1 MLCDLD
7 NLLYLCLLFLCSV
20 FTVCWIFHINIIQF
34 SSHWVS
40 SGHSHTTCGFDRGV
54 CVCVCVC
61 VRACMRVCVCV
72 CSSSIFYP
80 SDSWC
85 GLCYCITAWRVISL
99 HSTQQFILH
108 FIVFLLLLFFSPPFS
123 PPLTS
128 ASSKIAEMLL
138 KVLGRSDPYC
148 GAQVWKR
155 MKKRKR
161 DMNIFA
167 CALLW
172 VLMYNVYVHVFQ
184 CVIPGMSDLW
194 ISWVVLSWSSRGW
207 SAQPVPVLDHITA
220 TL

>member
-1 MLCDLD
+1 MIEYTCCAILD
-7 NLLYLCLLFLCSV
+7 NLLYLCFVLFSQCVEFFTSILSNFRATESLQGILTLLVDL
-20 FTVCWIFHINIIQF
+20 TE
-34 SSHWVS
+34 
-40 SGHSHTTCGFDRGV
+40 V
-54 CVCVCVC
+54 CVCVCVFVC
-61 VRACMRVCVCV
+61 VRACVRVCVCCV
-72 CSSSIFYP
+72 CSSSICYP

-108 FIVFLLLLFFSPPFS
+108 FIVFLLLLFSSPPFS

-161 DMNIFA
+161 DMNVFA
-167 CALLW
+167 CALLE
-172 VLMYNVYVHVFQ
+172 VLMYMYMYMYFIV
-184 CVIPGMSDLW
+184 
-194 ISWVVLSWSSRGW
+194 
-207 SAQPVPVLDHITA
+207 
-220 TL
+220 

>member
-1 MLCDLD
+1 MWPP
-7 NLLYLCLLFLCSV
+7 LLYHSLEGNFTTLYVVVNITLHCLS
-20 FTVCWIFHINIIQF
+20 
-34 SSHWVS
+34 
-40 SGHSHTTCGFDRGV
+40 
-54 CVCVCVC
+54 
-61 VRACMRVCVCV
+61 
-72 CSSSIFYP
+72 P
-80 SDSWC
+80 
-85 GLCYCITAWRVISL
+85 
-99 HSTQQFILH
+99 
-108 FIVFLLLLFFSPPFS
+108 PPFS
-123 PPLTS
+123 PPQTS

-194 ISWVVLSWSSRGW
+194 IS
-207 SAQPVPVLDHITA
+207 
-220 TL
+220 